1 MRKYLLKRL
10 ADAYRASERQF
21 PGSSL
26 VRAIGAHVLFV
37 RSVYGV
43 HLFDTPGDRTF
54 ELCVSGYGRFISDAI
69 ASRTGDF
76 IFLDIGANLGLF
88 SLLAARNR
96 SCRAVIAIEP
106 VPEIFRN
113 LRANITRNRAD
124 NVRAVRGA
132 VTGSPEP
139 FVHLAFSPK
148 HSGRAKVVEPG
159 QGTVVA
165 RVVPA
170 AELDGLLPKS
180 PMPILVKIDVE
191 GSEADVMQTLKKAAF
206 FSSIDE
212 IIIEISEQHLG
223 AAGRERLLEI
233 LAEAGF
239 VEFSRDGPPEH
250 YDARYRRVA
259 PDR

>member
-10 ADAYRASERQF
+10 ADAYRTPERQF

-26 VRAIGAHVLFV
+26 VRAVGAHLLFV

-43 HLFDTPGDRTF
+43 HLFNTPRDRTF

-69 ASRTGDF
+69 ASRTEDF
-76 IFLDIGANLGLF
+76 VFLDIGANLGLF
-88 SLLAARNR
+88 SLLAARNP

-113 LRANITRNRAD
+113 LRANIMRNRAP
-124 NVRAVRGA
+124 NIRAVQGA
-132 VTGSPEP
+132 VTSSPEP

-148 HSGRAKVVEPG
+148 HSGRTKIVAPG
-159 QGTVVA
+159 TGTVAA
-165 RVVPA
+165 RAVSA
-170 AELDGLLPKS
+170 AELDSLLPKS

-191 GSEADVMQTLKKAAF
+191 GSEADVMLTVKMTAF
-206 FSSIDE
+206 FPSIDE
-212 IIIEISEQHLG
+212 IIIEISERNLG
-223 AAGRERLLEI
+223 TAGRERLLQI

-259 PDR
+259 LER